1 LKYQYR
7 NVDLGDYDGLRKVAL
22 TSGAEAI
29 VHCGAMTDV
38 DACEK
43 RPLDAW
49 RVNFESTAILA
60 EVATLL
66 QARFLYVS
74 TESVFSGKDGPNHE
88 ADVPDPINI
97 YSRAKLAGEFVV
109 KDLCRVNYVIA
120 RIGAVYGGRVGGKPT
135 FADRVVDSLSHREPI
150 SAFLDQ
156 RCSPTLASACGD
168 RLMAILESDW
178 VGPIHASDQGTYTRL
193 EFARVIAD
201 IYGFDKGL
209 IRPAFMHEMNLPA
222 LRPAMG
228 GLRTDVCHDYFPN
241 NRPLF
246 IRDAVTQYKLEKEQA

>member
-49 RVNFESTAILA
+49 RINFESTAILA
-60 EVATLL
+60 EVASLR

-74 TESVFSGKDGPNHE
+74 TESVFSGEDGPNRE

-97 YSRAKLAGEFVV
+97 YSRSKLAGEFVV
-109 KDLCRVNYVIA
+109 KDLCRTNYVIA
-120 RIGAVYGGRVGGKPT
+120 RIGAVYGGRVGGKST
-135 FADRVVDSLSHREPI
+135 FADKVVDSLKHEEAVH
-150 SAFLDQ
+150 AFLDQ

-168 RLMAILESDW
+168 RLMAILESEW
-178 VGPIHASDQGTYTRL
+178 VGPIHASDQGAYTRL
-193 EFARVIAD
+193 EFARMIAEV
-201 IYGFDKGL
+201 YGFDKGL
-209 IRPAFMHEMNLPA
+209 IKPTFMHEVFLAA
-222 LRPAMG
+222 LRPRNG
-228 GLRTDVCHDYFPN
+228 GLNTGVCHDYFKD
-241 NRPLF
+241 NRPLALEE
-246 IRDAVTQYKLEKEQA
+246 AVRCYRQEKEKA